1 MTPRKRKVFIGGLA
15 GLLVLAVLF
24 LAGLTSTERT
34 NISGPEQFVREI
46 LAPLQNGAGAVSGNV
61 QGWGAYFRGIEALQA
76 ENDSLRDEISRL
88 QQEMVDLEEYRL
100 ENERLSQL
108 LHMTAD
114 QQVQYDYVT
123 TTVINRSQS
132 NWYKTMVINGGSQ
145 DGFAVDMPVVCAQ
158 GLVGRII
165 NTSANTS
172 EVLLITDR
180 DGAVS
185 SMVQNTRTVGVV
197 EGNGENTLLS
207 MIHVPYDADIENYQ
221 QIITSGYGGIYPK
234 GLLVGYINGIDLQSD
249 GLMLDID
256 VSSYVDFNRLEEV
269 MVLRTQK

>member
-1 MTPRKRKVFIGGLA
+1 MTPRKRKIFIGFLA
-15 GLLVLAVLF
+15 AVLVAALLC

-34 NISGPEQFVREI
+34 NISGPERVVREV
-46 LAPLQNGAGAVSGNV
+46 LAPLQNGVGALSENV
-61 QGWGAYFRGIEALQA
+61 QNLGAYFKGIDALQA
-76 ENDSLRDEISRL
+76 ENKGLQDEISRL
-88 QQEMVDLEEYRL
+88 QQKLVDLEEYRQ

-108 LHMTAD
+108 LHMTDD
-114 QQVQYDYVT
+114 QQSQYDYVT

-132 NWYKTMVINGGSQ
+132 NWYKTMVINGGSE
-145 DGFAVDMPVVCAQ
+145 DGFAPDMPVICAQ

-185 SMVQNTRTVGVV
+185 AMVQNTRTVGVV
-197 EGNGENTLLS
+197 EGNGEDTRLG
-207 MIHVPYDADIENYQ
+207 MIHVPYDADTENYQ
-221 QIITSGYGGIYPK
+221 QVITSGYGGIYPK
-234 GLLVGYINGIDLQSD
+234 GLLVGYISGIELQSD

-256 VSSYVDFNRLEEV
+256 VSTYVDFERLEEV
-269 MVLRTQK
+269 MVLRSKK